1 MSITLENYKNKKVH
15 FIGIGGVSMSGLAEI
30 LLNRGYIVSGSDM
43 KESAITNHLKNIGAE
58 IFIGHDSHNI
68 KDSAIVVYT
77 AAISEENPELKISK
91 EKNLLL
97 FTRAD
102 FLGIIMKEYTHN
114 VAVAGTHGKT
124 TTTSMVSHITLEGNL
139 DPTIL
144 VGGSLDIINGYV
156 RTGNS
161 PYFITEA
168 CEYKGSFLSFFP
180 TIAIILNID
189 ADHLDYY
196 KGIEEIEATFKKF
209 IDIIPNDGYVIG
221 NAEDIRVVKLLK
233 DAKCNKITFG
243 IDLGDIQARNL
254 KYNNLGCGIFEVFY
268 NKVKLFETELKVPGR
283 HNVLNSLS
291 AIASALILKVG
302 NSAILKG
309 IESFAGTRR
318 RFEHKGSINGISVID
333 DYAHHP
339 TEIRA
344 TLDAAKNYPH
354 KRIICIFQP
363 HTYSR
368 TISLFDD
375 FSKCFSGTYKLVL
388 CDIYAAREKDTGII
402 SSKILCDA
410 IKSNGIDA
418 INIHDFNEIVEF
430 LKRET
435 TDGDLILTVGAG
447 DVNRIG
453 EIFLK

>member
-1 MSITLENYKNKKVH
+1 MSIKLENHKNKKVH

-58 IFIGHDSHNI
+58 IFIGHNPDNI

-91 EKNLLL
+91 EKKLLL
-97 FTRAD
+97 FTRAE
-102 FLGIIMKEYTHN
+102 FLGLIMKEYTHN

-168 CEYKGSFLSFFP
+168 CEYKGSFLSFYP

-209 IDIIPNDGYVIG
+209 INIIPNDGYVIG
-221 NAEDIRVVKLLK
+221 NAEDLRVVKLLN

-254 KYNNLGCGIFEVFY
+254 KYNKLGCGIFEVFY
-268 NKVKLFETELKVPGR
+268 NGAKLFETELKVPGR

-291 AIASALILKVG
+291 AIASVLILKVEK
-302 NSAILKG
+302 SAILKG

-318 RFEHKGSINGISVID
+318 RFEHKGSINGISIID

-363 HTYSR
+363 HTYTR
-368 TISLFDD
+368 TLSLFDD
-375 FSKCFSGTYKLVL
+375 FSKCFSGTDKLIL
-388 CDIYAAREKDTGII
+388 CDIYAAREKDTGIV
-402 SSKILCDA
+402 SSEILCA
-410 IKSNGIDA
+410 AVKMNGIDA

-430 LKRET
+430 LKREA

-447 DVNRIG
+447 DVNQIG
-453 EIFLK
+453 EMFLK